1 VTPTTIE
8 KTKMYLKDI
17 FISSSFETWL
27 STDMGIQLHLNEY
40 RKDAHSRTDDGTKMY
55 VKDIFISSSFET

>member
-1 VTPTTIE
+1 
-8 KTKMYLKDI
+8 
-17 FISSSFETWL
+17 
-27 STDMGIQLHLNEY
+27 MGIQFHLNEY